1 MTPPK
6 MRIEAISLDDE
17 VAALLAAAQLP
28 VSDLRTSRSL
38 NLLGVRDAGRLV
50 GVVGIEV
57 YGEVGLL
64 RSLAVE
70 SAHRNAGVGMSLV
83 FDAETW
89 AARHGVKTLYLL
101 TTTAAGFFAGLG
113 YVTVPRSNAPAA
125 IAATAQFAGLCPASS
140 TFMCKVLGNQAQE

>member
-1 MTPPK
+1 

-17 VAALLAAAQLP
+17 VAALLAAALLP
-28 VSDLRTSRSL
+28 VSDLRISRSL

-57 YGEVGLL
+57 YDEVGLL

-70 SAHRNAGVGMSLV
+70 PAHRYAGLGMSLV
-83 FDAETW
+83 ADAETW
-89 AARHGVKTLYLL
+89 AAERGVKTLYLL
-101 TTTAAGFFAGLG
+101 TTTAAGFFTGLG
-113 YVTVPRSNAPAA
+113 YVPAARSDAPAA